1 MRAGIEECGGGCL
14 NSSLDSLVF
23 SVTFCA
29 LREELFFDV
38 TKLCCDGCLS
48 HVGTLGAEIP

>member
-48 HVGTLGAEIP
+48 HVGPLGAEIP